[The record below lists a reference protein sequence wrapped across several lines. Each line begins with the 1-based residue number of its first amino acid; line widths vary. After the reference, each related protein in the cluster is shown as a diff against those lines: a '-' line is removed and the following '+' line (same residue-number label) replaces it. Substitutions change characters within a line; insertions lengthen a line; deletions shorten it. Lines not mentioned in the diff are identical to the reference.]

1 MLWYIIG
8 SVIFGVAASFVA
20 YGKGRNSLGWL
31 VAGLVIGPFALVA
44 ALLPPRPRESRFYRC
59 AHCAEVI
66 AVGAHAC
73 RYCGTV
79 AQESA
84 DR

>member
-1 MLWYIIG
+1 MLFYLIG
-8 SVIFGVAASFVA
+8 SVLFGIAASLVA
-20 YGKGRNSLGWL
+20 YGRGRNSLGWL

-44 ALLPPRPRESRFYRC
+44 ALLPPRPRDGRFHRC

-66 AVGAHAC
+66 SVNAHVC
-73 RYCGTV
+73 RYCGAV
-79 AQESA
+79 AQEGA